1 MDIRLI
7 RRPHPNRMVRSS
19 GITPTDPYLEWC
31 WLPVVGPST
40 VALVR
45 HVADLTADS
54 GEARLPMGELSRL
67 LGLGRVAD
75 TPGRN
80 NKLVRTIV
88 RAEQFGLGFTSL
100 GVAEG
105 ATVGIHDHVALVPAR
120 LLERLPEVAW
130 QRHVAAVEAANKT
143 LTAARLPASD
153 RPSPALTGRLS
164 ASGPPRRPNPRRRS
178 RSGHFTRSRR
188 SPASTP
194 KPRLR
199 RRRPSSRCDAD
210 ATTHDS
216 RHERPTHSRRTH

>member
-7 RRPHPNRMVRSS
+7 RRPHPNRMVRGS
-19 GITPTDPYLEWC
+19 GIIPTDPYLEWC

-45 HVADLTADS
+45 HVADLTAES
-54 GEARLPMGELSRL
+54 GEAHVPMGDLSRL

-75 TPGRN
+75 MPGRN

-105 ATVGIHDHVALVPAR
+105 GTFGIHDHVALVPAR
-120 LLERLPEVAW
+120 LLERLPDVAW

-143 LTAARLPASD
+143 LTAAGLPALQ
-153 RPSPALTGRLS
+153 SPL
-164 ASGPPRRPNPRRRS
+164 
-178 RSGHFTRSRR
+178 R
-188 SPASTP
+188 SPHGAAERLGAASTP
-194 KPRLR
+194 QPVPPQPQRTLHAVPPIARLGAQASASA
-199 RRRPSSRCDAD
+199 PPPELSL
-210 ATTHDS
+210 
-216 RHERPTHSRRTH
+216 